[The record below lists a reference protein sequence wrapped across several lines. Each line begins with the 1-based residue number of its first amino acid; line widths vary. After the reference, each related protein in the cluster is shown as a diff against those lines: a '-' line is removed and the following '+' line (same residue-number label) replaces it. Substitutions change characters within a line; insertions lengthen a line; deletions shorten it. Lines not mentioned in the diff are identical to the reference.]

1 LPWTGR
7 PLGSNGLAAIKLL
20 VMDVD
25 GVLTRGEIA
34 IISDGTEMR
43 LFNSQDGVGLMV
55 AHQAGLQT
63 AIITGRATEA
73 VKKRAEEVKIS
84 HIVMGTFSKLQ
95 PLLELCERLGLSPAE
110 VAYVGDDVPDIPP
123 MKRVGFAVAVANAV
137 DEVKRVAH
145 YITEKAGGEGA
156 VRETIEL
163 ILKAQGKWEKAVG
176 EFIGDP
182 EWNKGL

>member
-1 LPWTGR
+1 MPWTNR
-7 PLGSNGLAAIKLL
+7 PLEGDGLKGIKLL

-25 GVLTRGEIA
+25 GVLTKGEIA

-55 AHQAGLQT
+55 AHRAGLQT

-73 VKKRAEEVKIS
+73 VRKRAEEVKIT

-95 PLLELCERLGLSPAE
+95 PLLELCDKLGLSPKE
-110 VAYVGDDVPDIPP
+110 VAYIGDDVPDIPP

-137 DEVKRVAH
+137 DEVKRAAH
-145 YITEKAGGEGA
+145 YITERAGGEGA
-156 VRETIEL
+156 VREVIEL
-163 ILKAQGKWEKAVG
+163 ILREQGRWEEAVG

-182 EWNKGL
+182 DWHKGI